1 MKVDDSSELGA
12 AFERHRGRLTAIAG
26 RILGDAHEAQDV
38 VQEGFL
44 RWQGAAGRDGIR
56 TPAAWLTT
64 VVQNL
69 AIDRLRQRER
79 AQEAGRELALLE
91 GLGDASAAA
100 GVGWLGR
107 DGAADGGAW
116 HRGDFSSGSGA
127 RHGGLVVTETP
138 EDVLARLFELSAV
151 FALLRER
158 LSATERIVFVLHE
171 ACEREHEEIARL
183 LRISEA
189 NSRQVLHRA
198 RKRLAK
204 EEQRAQEEQRCRE
217 LVHEFHLALHR
228 LDVPVLI
235 GLLSDA
241 QAVSACAIPATDASA
256 MLAGGASAMPPGACA
271 TPRLDASSTAPGA
284 CAAPGLGASATSPR
298 ACATVAVSAGAPSD
312 LGARDSAAATGL
324 GAASTTAHARW
335 ARRAVGSLLASCLVA
350 ARAAQTEAVAAVQ

>member
-1 MKVDDSSELGA
+1 MKVDDSSDLGA
-12 AFERHRGRLTAIAG
+12 AFERHRGRLTAIAV

-79 AQEAGRELALLE
+79 AWEVAQELALL
-91 GLGDASAAA
+91 
-100 GVGWLGR
+100 
-107 DGAADGGAW
+107 DGGTSGSDGGA
-116 HRGDFSSGSGA
+116 
-127 RHGGLVVTETP
+127 VQTP
-138 EDVLARLFELSAV
+138 EDVLARLFDLSAV
-151 FALLRER
+151 LAVLRAR
-158 LSATERIVFVLHE
+158 LSEAERIVLVLHE

-189 NSRQVLHRA
+189 NSRQLLHRA
-198 RKRLAK
+198 RKRLARDARQ
-204 EEQRAQEEQRCRE
+204 EQEEQRCRE

-241 QAVSACAIPATDASA
+241 AAVSACAKPATEANA
-256 MLAGGASAMPPGACA
+256 MILDGASTGQSTTCGTVVAGA
-271 TPRLDASSTAPGA
+271 TPGR
-284 CAAPGLGASATSPR
+284 
-298 ACATVAVSAGAPSD
+298 
-312 LGARDSAAATGL
+312 GARDISASAAGL
-324 GAASTTAHARW
+324 EEGAASVHSRW
-335 ARRAVGSLLASCLVA
+335 ARGAVGSLLVSCLAA
-350 ARAAQTEAVAAVQ
+350 ARAAQTRAVAAVN